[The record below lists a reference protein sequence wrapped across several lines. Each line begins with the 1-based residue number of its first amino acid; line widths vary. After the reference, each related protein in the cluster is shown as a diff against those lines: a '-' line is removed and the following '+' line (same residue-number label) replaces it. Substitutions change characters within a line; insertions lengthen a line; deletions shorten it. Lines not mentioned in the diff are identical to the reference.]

1 MNIYIFNPQYVK
13 IDCLNYL
20 YRVLKVKTVYNLVSD
35 EYIEPYVL
43 NSDCDV
49 VFDIRKYNQSEETE
63 AWKNGVYHLVNY
75 ISSPIYNSDGIL
87 VSRELKND
95 IIDREK
101 SDWHSIR
108 NINNCGMINV
118 MVLYNKYQIPFS
130 TNNNMVS
137 ISMDFV
143 ALTINIIKKYTNVA
157 DEIKKLLVGVLIPE
171 FICPQ
176 YGLSFQYDPLAVKNN
191 WRRLIQTNNGRPL
204 NFMGSYIIRAYRND
218 FHHGATADDF
228 RKAVLTTDG
237 YLKHNNQVSNH
248 ERWEEEERAR
258 IEYEEWARV
267 QQEDHDR
274 YVEECNREFN
284 SMMDDF
290 DAWGN
295 ID

>member
-20 YRVLKVKTVYNLVSD
+20 FRVLKVKTVYNFISD

-49 VFDIRKYNQSEETE
+49 VFDIRKYNQLEETE
-63 AWKNGVYHLVNY
+63 AWENGVYHFINQ
-75 ISSPIYNSDGIL
+75 ISVPIYSPDGKL
-87 VSRELKND
+87 VSREIKD
-95 IIDREK
+95 EVVDRAN
-101 SDWHSIR
+101 SNWNAVH
-108 NINNCGMINV
+108 NINNCGVINA
-118 MVLYNKYQIPFS
+118 MVLHNKYYIPFDI
-130 TNNNMVS
+130 NGVAG
-137 ISMDFV
+137 IQMDFV
-143 ALTINIIKKYTNVA
+143 ALANNIIKKYTNIG
-157 DEIKKLLVGVLIPE
+157 DEIKDILVGVLIPK
-171 FICPQ
+171 FVCPK
-176 YGLSFQYDPLAVKNN
+176 YGVTYRYIPKTGINKWVKTINTNRRPFNQIGGFVLRSF
-191 WRRLIQTNNGRPL
+191 
-204 NFMGSYIIRAYRND
+204 RND
-218 FHHGATADDF
+218 IQNQITVDDF
-228 RKAVLTTDG
+228 RGAVLTTDG
-237 YLKHNNQVSNH
+237 YLQHNNEVTNY
-248 ERWEEEERAR
+248 ERWEEEEAAR